1 MHISLKEIQKTTGVK
16 ATSIALS
23 QEESLIVKKAFV
35 SEVSPK
41 GFNLTFNYQ
50 DMVMDS
56 LKFQWDLHT
65 LWHKNIDIYIPDME
79 MDIEGKVIG
88 AKHLG
93 QGNFEVNMEFS
104 QESPVYWR
112 ECLFEL
118 WPKLV

>member
-1 MHISLKEIQKTTGVK
+1 MNLPKEKTGVK

-23 QEESLIVKKAFV
+23 HEESLIVKKAVV

-50 DMVMDS
+50 DLIMDS
-56 LKFQWDLHT
+56 LKFQWGLHT
-65 LWHKNIDIYIPDME
+65 LWYKNIDIYIPDME

-88 AKHLG
+88 AKRLE
-93 QGNFEVNMEFS
+93 QGKFEVNIEFS
-104 QESPVYWR
+104 QEAPVYWR

-118 WPKLV
+118 WPKLA